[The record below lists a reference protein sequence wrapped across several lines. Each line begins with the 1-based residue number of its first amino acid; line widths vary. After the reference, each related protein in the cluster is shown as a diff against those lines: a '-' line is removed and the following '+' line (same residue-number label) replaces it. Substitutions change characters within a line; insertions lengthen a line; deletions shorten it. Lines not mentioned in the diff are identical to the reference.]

1 MSADPDFFENE
12 DNVEFLYTDEVSED
26 LALDDAS
33 DFEDDES
40 IDSFS
45 VYDDEILNEDWSD
58 NEFADGDS
66 DALKF

>member
-1 MSADPDFFENE
+1 MSADPDFLE
-12 DNVEFLYTDEVSED
+12 DEDKVEFLYTDEVSED

-45 VYDDEILNEDWSD
+45 VYDDEILNEDWTD

>member
-1 MSADPDFFENE
+1 MSADPDFLE
-12 DNVEFLYTDEVSED
+12 DEDKVEFLYTDEVSED

>member
-12 DNVEFLYTDEVSED
+12 DKVEFLYTDEVSED

-45 VYDDEILNEDWSD
+45 VYDDEILNEDWTD

>member
-1 MSADPDFFENE
+1 MSTDPDSFEDFE
-12 DNVEFLYTDEVSED
+12 RVEFLYTDEVSED
-26 LALDDAS
+26 IALDDAT

-40 IDSFS
+40 VDSFS
-45 VYDDEILNEDWSD
+45 AYDDEILNEDWTD

>member
-12 DNVEFLYTDEVSED
+12 DKVEFLYTDEVSED

-33 DFEDDES
+33 DFEDDEA

-45 VYDDEILNEDWSD
+45 VYDDEILNEDWTD

>member
-12 DNVEFLYTDEVSED
+12 DKVEFQYTDEVSED

-45 VYDDEILNEDWSD
+45 VYDDEILNEDWTD

>member
-1 MSADPDFFENE
+1 MSADPDSFENE

-26 LALDDAS
+26 LAFDDAS
-33 DFEDDES
+33 DFECDEAV
-40 IDSFS
+40 DSFS
-45 VYDDEILNEDWSD
+45 VYDDEILNEDWAD